1 MDSRYLIGISE
12 LDSQHEEIET
22 AFAEYQKALDNKPC
36 PQDMQA
42 IVATLSEKL
51 RFHFHAEESIMRI
64 FAYPET
70 EEHRRR
76 HLEILKSVER
86 LGEDELAHPDAQSQG
101 DRTMQLFLEQ
111 ILSQDLRFAAFLQ
124 RSKDRLG
131 I

>member
-1 MDSRYLIGISE
+1 MDEKYIIGISE
-12 LDSQHEEIET
+12 LDSQHAEIES
-22 AFAEYQKALDNKPC
+22 AFNEYQTAVNEKKEPRDL
-36 PQDMQA
+36 QA
-42 IVATLSEKL
+42 VIANLSEKL

-70 EEHRRR
+70 EEHHRF

-86 LGEDELAHPDAQSQG
+86 LGNEDLLHPGARPSG
-101 DRTMQLFLEQ
+101 DQTMQLFLEQ
-111 ILSQDLRFAAFLQ
+111 ILSQDMRFAAFIQ